1 MFIKRYR
8 SILALILVL
17 VTTFLVSCGGPSA
30 SKQPPTYTAQQIE
43 QIQQYADRLG
53 EMRQRLST
61 LAGNIQDRDWV
72 EVGSLIHGPLGTL
85 RQEMNYLSR
94 QLLPQ
99 EQKVARDL
107 AKNVFKSL
115 NTIDA
120 AASENNYSEA
130 IRNYGLAVK
139 NLDEFLQLVP
149 EQG

>member
-1 MFIKRYR
+1 MFIKGYR

-43 QIQQYADRLG
+43 QIQQYADRL
-53 EMRQRLST
+53 ESKRQRMSA

-85 RQEMNYLSR
+85 RQEMSYLS
-94 QLLPQ
+94 QKLLPQ
-99 EQKVARDL
+99 DQKIARDL
-107 AKNVFKSL
+107 AKDLFKSL

-120 AASENNYSEA
+120 AASEGDYSLA
-130 IRNYGLAVK
+130 IRNYGLAIQD
-139 NLDEFLQLVP
+139 LDEFLKLVP

>member
-1 MFIKRYR
+1 MFIKGYR
-8 SILALILVL
+8 SILAVILVL

-53 EMRQRLST
+53 DMRQRMSA

-72 EVGSLIHGPLGTL
+72 EVGSLIHGPLGSL
-85 RQEMNYLSR
+85 RQEMSYLSR

-99 EQKVARDL
+99 DQKVARDL
-107 AKNVFKSL
+107 AKDLFNSL
-115 NTIDA
+115 NEIDA
-120 AASENNYSEA
+120 AASQGDYSLA
-130 IRNYGLAVK
+130 IRNYGLAVQDF
-139 NLDEFLQLVP
+139 DEFLKLVP

>member
-17 VTTFLVSCGGPSA
+17 VTTFLVSCGSPSA

-43 QIQQYADRLG
+43 QIQQYANRLG

-61 LAGNIQDRDWV
+61 LASNIQNRDWV

-85 RQEMNYLSR
+85 RQEMAYLSR

-107 AKNVFKSL
+107 ANNVFKSL
-115 NTIDA
+115 NAIDA
-120 AASENNYSEA
+120 AASEDNYSEA